1 MRYRNNITN
10 EIVKATQFHPN
21 SILAKIKNLTITI
34 EKDGTNLHL
43 YPGDWIVQGVGRTYI
58 VRGEYFDE
66 RYVPVDEDIELRG

>member
-43 YPGDWIVQGVGRTYI
+43 YPGDWIVQAKDRKYI

-66 RYVPVDEDIELRG
+66 RYVPVEKGDK